1 MLRSLVLV
9 LLMVMGSTSR
19 IAAQDAPTLPAPRD
33 PSAPE
38 PETLPPAGGLA
49 VEEAR
54 EVEGDEE
61 AEAEVETAD
70 DRRIPIVPVPARPSP
85 IDEDL
90 DVSGEPPLEEGDPID
105 EGFEL
110 PPIPDEP
117 PIFRLRA
124 GAGVSLPTGGSTE
137 AAARFSQDF
146 EVQMR
151 ELAPFYFGLGGAETL
166 ANGVVLGQLGVNV
179 GLAAWIAEDPLYRL
193 QGAIHFHIGAVFGG
207 GYLDFDL
214 GGEIDLRMLVADD
227 IIELHARGGFF
238 TLGGV
243 SSINI
248 SGGIGVAF

>member
-1 MLRSLVLV
+1 MQSCAVLRSSCLLVLGMV
-9 LLMVMGSTSR
+9 LGLTSLAR
-19 IAAQDAPTLPAPRD
+19 AQDEAPLLPSPRD

-38 PETLPPAGGLA
+38 AETVPLESEPAEEGA
-49 VEEAR
+49 AEEEAF
-54 EVEGDEE
+54 
-61 AEAEVETAD
+61 ETAEE
-70 DRRIPIVPVPARPSP
+70 RRVPIVPVPPRPSP
-85 IDEDL
+85 ADEGL
-90 DVSGEPPLEEGDPID
+90 GVSGEPPLEEGEPID

-117 PIFRLRA
+117 PTFRLRA
-124 GAGVSLPTGGSTE
+124 GAGVSLPTGGPTE

-151 ELAPFYFGLGGAETL
+151 ELAPFYFGLGGAEVVNS
-166 ANGVVLGQLGVNV
+166 AFVLGQLGVNV
-179 GLAAWIAEDPLYRL
+179 GLAAWIAEDPLYRV

-207 GYLDFDL
+207 GYLDVDL

-238 TLGGV
+238 TFGGV